1 MSASSP
7 DCQQMNHTE
16 QTDQTADLIRLSGGK
31 GSFYIPSTPLPLYLP
46 LHSPLVHLLTGE
58 GHSDNGSVNN
68 SHRGRKRDDLLPM
81 PGHGHTQ
88 HPGIWKSQQLRERR
102 KPWHLINKQ
111 HLR

>member
-16 QTDQTADLIRLSGGK
+16 QTDQTADLIHLSTSEKK
-31 GSFYIPSTPLPLYLP
+31 GWSAHSPPPPPPF
-46 LHSPLVHLLTGE
+46 HSPLMHLLTGE
-58 GHSDNGSVNN
+58 GCSDNGSVNN